1 MTDSDGPDMAGDSGA
16 PPPPASNWSAAPA
29 AAPAAAVPGAV
40 GFVYA
45 DVLYRVVALFI
56 DAIILGIINLAILGA
71 ILSQVGLG
79 VLNTDLTVNFIGL
92 VIYALIGTAIS
103 LVYFVF
109 TWTRMRASIGLK
121 LLGMQ
126 VGNAADGAT
135 LTQDQAIRRW
145 IALWGPGT
153 VGQLLS
159 SLPVIGF
166 LLSLLGLGWMIY
178 LLYTTYSSATKQ
190 GFHDIFASTVVV
202 KRATS
207 VG

>member
-1 MTDSDGPDMAGDSGA
+1 MTDSDSPGMAGDAA
-16 PPPPASNWSAAPA
+16 PPPPPSNWSAPPP
-29 AAPAAAVPGAV
+29 AAPATAVPGAV
-40 GFVYA
+40 GYVYA
-45 DVLYRVVALFI
+45 DVLYRVVALII
-56 DAIILGIINLAILGA
+56 DAFILGIVNLFILGA
-71 ILSQVGLG
+71 ILSTVGLG
-79 VLNTDLTVNFIGL
+79 IIGSNLEVNFVGL
-92 VIYALIGTAIS
+92 VVYALIGTAIS
-103 LVYFVF
+103 LAYFVF

-121 LLGMQ
+121 VLGMQ

-153 VGQLLS
+153 AGQLLS
-159 SLPVIGF
+159 SLPGIGI

-178 LLYTTYSSATKQ
+178 LLYTTYQSPTKQ

-202 KRATS
+202 KKATA

>member
-1 MTDSDGPDMAGDSGA
+1 MTDSDGPGMGGEAT
-16 PPPPASNWSAAPA
+16 PPPPPSNWNTAPAAPA
-29 AAPAAAVPGAV
+29 SAAVPGAK
-40 GFVYA
+40 GYVYA

-79 VLNTDLTVNFIGL
+79 VLNNDLSVNFIGL
-92 VIYALIGTAIS
+92 IAYALIGTVIS

-153 VGQLLS
+153 LGSLLS
-159 SLPVIGF
+159 NLPGIGF
-166 LLSLLGLGWMIY
+166 LLSLVGLGWMIY

>member
-1 MTDSDGPDMAGDSGA
+1 MTDSDGPGMGGEAT
-16 PPPPASNWSAAPA
+16 PPPPPSNWNTAPQAPA
-29 AAPAAAVPGAV
+29 SAAVPGAT
-40 GFVYA
+40 GYVYA

-56 DAIILGIINLAILGA
+56 DAIILGIINLAVLGA

-79 VLNTDLTVNFIGL
+79 VLNDDLSVNFIGL
-92 VIYALIGTAIS
+92 IAYALIGTVIS
-103 LVYFVF
+103 IVYFVF

-153 VGQLLS
+153 LGSLLS
-159 SLPVIGF
+159 NLPGIGF
-166 LLSLLGLGWMIY
+166 LLSLLGLAWMIY
-178 LLYTTYSSATKQ
+178 LLYTTYSSPTKQ